1 MKLLE
6 IYILRRVGQMF
17 LVALLPVL
25 AIIWTT
31 QVLQRINLVT
41 DSGQSIGSF
50 AMLATFI
57 LPSIIPIVLPFAL
70 VIGVTQ
76 TLTTMNN
83 DSELAVI
90 DAAGAKRDVIIRPIL
105 VLAALISV
113 FSFLVDNVVE
123 PKAKTAGRQMIA
135 AAYADLLSTVME
147 EKNFRK
153 IDDGL
158 YVQISERLAGRVLK
172 GLFVVDERDPT
183 ADMIYYARE
192 GAVDA
197 KGTSLIMRDGEVQR
211 KLHDGNVSII
221 RFDSYSFDLS
231 DLTENRGQATL
242 RASDRDLA
250 FLFNPDPTD
259 KDYISKPGSYRAEL
273 HRRLTDWVLPFVFAL
288 ISLAIAGDARSHR
301 EARLHPMVAALT
313 FAFAL
318 RWASFYAANQID
330 TDPSY
335 IGVLY
340 AIPIVSSGLAILS
353 FSLHKRPSVPAA
365 VSERAAAIWQ
375 KIERRLPSAARGKTP
390 GGRS

>member
-6 IYILRRVGQMF
+6 TYILRRVGQMF

-50 AMLATFI
+50 AKLATLI
-57 LPSIIPIVLPFAL
+57 LPSIIPVVLPFAL

-90 DAAGAKRDVIIRPIL
+90 DAAGARRSIILRPIL
-105 VLAALISV
+105 VLAAVISV

-123 PKAKTAGRQMIA
+123 PKAKTGARQMIA
-135 AAYADLLSTVME
+135 AAYADLLSTVIE
-147 EKNFRK
+147 EKNFRR
-153 IDDGL
+153 IDTGL

-172 GLFVVDERDPT
+172 GLFVVDERDP
-183 ADMIYYARE
+183 AFELIYYARE

-197 KGTSLIMRDGEVQR
+197 KGTSLIMHDGEVHR
-211 KLHDGNVSII
+211 KTPTGDVSVI

-231 DLTENRGQATL
+231 DLTQNRGQATL
-242 RASDRDLA
+242 RASDRELP
-250 FLFNPDPTD
+250 FLLNPDLTD
-259 KDYISKPGSYRAEL
+259 KDYIARPGSYRAEL
-273 HRRLTDWVLPFVFAL
+273 HRRLTDWLLPMVFAL
-288 ISLAIAGDARSHR
+288 MSLAIAGDARSHR
-301 EARLHPMVAALT
+301 EARLHPMVSALVL
-313 FAFAL
+313 AFTM
-318 RWASFYAANQID
+318 RWATFYAANQID
-330 TDPSY
+330 REPMF

-340 AIPIVSSGLAILS
+340 AIPIAVSLIAILS
-353 FSLHKRPSVPAA
+353 LALHKRLSLFGMLIDRIAILWRKYQQRRHRSAGPS
-365 VSERAAAIWQ
+365 I
-375 KIERRLPSAARGKTP
+375 
-390 GGRS
+390 GGGA